1 MSYPVKYRERTI
13 EYRQEHTLEETS
25 RTFKVTISTI
35 RKWEK
40 QLKEKGDLKAK
51 VAKRSFKK
59 INPDKLKDYVAQ
71 HPDAYQKEMARE
83 FGCSQ
88 SAIQKAL
95 KRLKITRKK
104 SNAIPRAGLRQNSSI
119 QVRNY

>member
-59 INPDKLKDYVAQ
+59 IKSRLITELCKRV
-71 HPDAYQKEMARE
+71 E
-83 FGCSQ
+83 FWHQ
-88 SAIQKAL
+88 
-95 KRLKITRKK
+95 
-104 SNAIPRAGLRQNSSI
+104 
-119 QVRNY
+119 

>member
-1 MSYPVKYRERTI
+1 MSCPVKYRERTI

-25 RTFKVTISTI
+25 WTFKVSISTI

-40 QLKEKGDLKAK
+40 LKEKGDLKAK

-59 INPDKLKDYVAQ
+59 IDPDKLKEYVAQ
-71 HPDAYQKEMARE
+71 HPDSYQKEMTQE

-104 SNAIPRAGLRQNSSI
+104 DNAIPGAGLRQNSSI
-119 QVRNY
+119 QIRN